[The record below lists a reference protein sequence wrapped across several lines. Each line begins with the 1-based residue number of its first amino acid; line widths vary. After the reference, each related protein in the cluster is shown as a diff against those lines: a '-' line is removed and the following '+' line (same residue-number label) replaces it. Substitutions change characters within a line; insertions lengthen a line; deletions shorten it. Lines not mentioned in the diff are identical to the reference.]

1 MGTLFL
7 IVFHIV
13 IVTAIFIT
21 AYRTGYRTCQ
31 QESRR
36 NVEAYTAPLTEILE
50 QLNLDIDNILDEKKD
65 R

>member
-1 MGTLFL
+1 MGTLIL
-7 IVFHIV
+7 VLFHIV
-13 IVTAIFIT
+13 IVTVVFIS

-36 NVEAYTAPLTEILE
+36 NVEAYTAPLTKVLE
-50 QLNLDIDNILDEKKD
+50 QLNLDIDKILDDEKD